1 MSTNVLVV
9 LIIGT
14 LAFWLDRDERKRF
27 DLTQYPQLTAIA
39 APAGAQAAWEA
50 IRECSTAREK
60 KFGSIRWYAATEVP
74 QALTLGADTGQL
86 VGGVYII
93 RMHTIVIRAD
103 ILALPVEHPDRRIVL
118 QHELMHAREYAAG
131 HSRRYFHP
139 RCGTDWP
146 A

>member
-27 DLTQYPQLTAIA
+27 DLTQYPQLTAIG
-39 APAGAQAAWEA
+39 APVGTQDAWAA
-50 IRECSTAREK
+50 IRVCSKARENK
-60 KFGSIRWYAATEVP
+60 LASIRWYAATEVP
-74 QALTLGADTGQL
+74 KALTLGADAGGQL
-86 VGGVYII
+86 VGGLYIS
-93 RMHTIVIRAD
+93 RLHAIVIRAD

-139 RCGTDWP
+139 RCGTDWF
-146 A
+146 